1 MKAVVTL
8 VFEYLGENFF
18 RKYGDDSQEFAI
30 ATWKIAPK
38 FSILKQQTFNISHSF
53 FESGIQEQLSS
64 VVLAQGLSWG
74 YSRDVS

>member
-1 MKAVVTL
+1 MIDAYYGYHAIIRSGSVIYCRVTN
-8 VFEYLGENFF
+8 Y
-18 RKYGDDSQEFAI
+18 
-30 ATWKIAPK
+30 PK